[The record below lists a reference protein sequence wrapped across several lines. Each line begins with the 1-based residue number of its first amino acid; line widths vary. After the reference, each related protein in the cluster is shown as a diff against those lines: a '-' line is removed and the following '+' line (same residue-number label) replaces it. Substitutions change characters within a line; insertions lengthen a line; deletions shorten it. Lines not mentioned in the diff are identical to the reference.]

1 MLKRRTCHIQK
12 AYPNAVYNILFY

>member
-12 AYPNAVYNILFY
+12 AYPNAVYNISFY